1 MRTNLLLVGQVATN
15 HYNIRL
21 QGDQLCQQASRGCAV
36 QITHRS
42 IVENKDVKGGIVA
55 MFEQALAIGS
65 ETDDMG
71 ILLNEDYREV
81 LAEYGKGDSGIR
93 TGFAPLDDLWRN
105 GWAAGWLI
113 VPLAPPK
120 RYKCEHP
127 DTRVLMFDGTVK
139 RICEVKAGEK
149 LMGDDSTP
157 RTVLSCGTGYGAM
170 CKVTQANG
178 ESYTVTSDHV
188 LCLKRPAGTEPIG
201 RFDSRYH
208 GGSFL
213 EITAEEYAKKPAWFR
228 RTWKGYKV
236 GVEFPY
242 KEVPLDPYL
251 LGLWLGDGTRN
262 APSIAVGD
270 EDPEI
275 LSYLR
280 RAAFKEGTGY
290 REHRVGRCVQFHFVR
305 KTGKGT
311 NPVTGKL
318 RALGVWNSKHIPAA
332 YRINSTTVR
341 MQLLAGLID
350 SDGNYTKN
358 RGFIYTGIDE
368 KLCQD
373 TCWLARSLGFKSFVR
388 KVPTQCT
395 YRGKKIYSTAYRT
408 YIQGKI
414 SAIPTKVARKRGTD
428 SAKASDRTTIH
439 VEPAGNGQWFGVE
452 IDGNRKYLH
461 GDFTVTHNTTWAINL
476 ALNMVH
482 ENICGDVIYYACEI
496 SQQLA
501 SVRALCAITGNT
513 IDDLLDKREVFIAN
527 AEHQMPYYSG
537 KFLLKSYASKSTPI
551 SAIKAHAKRA
561 IKRYGLKPRAIF
573 IDYAETVRP
582 ESAKDTPEYRQQSDI
597 YTQARAMGHDLKC
610 CIIMP
615 DRCTIDFVDRPVPN
629 MKAFQGA
636 FEKAGIVDA
645 GIGLCQTDAEKQQG
659 TMRYFVFLNRHGPEG
674 RLYQGTVEPERYR
687 MTVDREIPYN
697 PDDAD
702 ITGDNGRGG
711 SSKHGGRNGGHGVAN
726 RATDRATAK
735 EV

>member
-1 MRTNLLLVGQVATN
+1 MAETYNFSDDFQDLIIACTLAFPDQFSISSELILPNYFSSVTAATTILYLKEYTAKYSQWPSFTVFANWCHDREIRTNPDRARELFEYIARLAELDKSDKDSVFDLVATFAKE
-15 HYNIRL
+15 RAL
-21 QGDQLCQQASRGCAV
+21 LRAV

-71 ILLNEDYREV
+71 ILLNEDYKEV

-120 RYKCEHP
+120 RYK
-127 DTRVLMFDGTVK
+127 
-139 RICEVKAGEK
+139 
-149 LMGDDSTP
+149 
-157 RTVLSCGTGYGAM
+157 
-170 CKVTQANG
+170 
-178 ESYTVTSDHV
+178 
-188 LCLKRPAGTEPIG
+188 
-201 RFDSRYH
+201 
-208 GGSFL
+208 
-213 EITAEEYAKKPAWFR
+213 
-228 RTWKGYKV
+228 
-236 GVEFPY
+236 
-242 KEVPLDPYL
+242 
-251 LGLWLGDGTRN
+251 
-262 APSIAVGD
+262 
-270 EDPEI
+270 
-275 LSYLR
+275 
-280 RAAFKEGTGY
+280 
-290 REHRVGRCVQFHFVR
+290 
-305 KTGKGT
+305 
-311 NPVTGKL
+311 
-318 RALGVWNSKHIPAA
+318 
-332 YRINSTTVR
+332 
-341 MQLLAGLID
+341 
-350 SDGNYTKN
+350 
-358 RGFIYTGIDE
+358 
-368 KLCQD
+368 
-373 TCWLARSLGFKSFVR
+373 
-388 KVPTQCT
+388 
-395 YRGKKIYSTAYRT
+395 
-408 YIQGKI
+408 
-414 SAIPTKVARKRGTD
+414 
-428 SAKASDRTTIH
+428 
-439 VEPAGNGQWFGVE
+439 
-452 IDGNRKYLH
+452 
-461 GDFTVTHNTTWAINL
+461 TTWAINL

-674 RLYQGTVEPERYR
+674 KLYQGTVEPERYR

-702 ITGDNGRGG
+702 IPGDNGRGG
-711 SSKHGGRNGGHGVAN
+711 SSKHGGRHGGGGHGVAN
-726 RATDRATAK
+726 RATDRATNM
-735 EV
+735 EP